1 VRSFLGHVA
10 VAAALGA
17 LTLGLY
23 ASTADFPFVFDDLQN
38 IRDNPHI
45 RAEQLSWDALWR
57 AATHGPTK
65 RPVAYVSFAL
75 SHRVG
80 GLEPAAYRWGNIA
93 VHAVCG
99 WLVYLL
105 ALRLLALHGRLSDQ
119 SAPHSFAKT
128 RVAVAL
134 LTAAIFVAH
143 PLQTQSVTY
152 IVQRM
157 ASLSALF
164 SLVSLL
170 CWLAGRVRSGG
181 PRRWFWAAAFASWL
195 LALLSKENAA
205 TLPVVVLL
213 IEWFFLRDLDPAWLR
228 RHAVAIG
235 AVAAVGLG
243 LGVAYLTVWTTS
255 HGWELYGFTP
265 VERMLSESRVLWRYL
280 ALVALPLPSW
290 QNLGHEVAISR
301 SLLEPPTTLVAGAGL
316 ALLFAGLV
324 ATARRRRLVAF
335 CGLWFFV
342 NLAVESTFVP
352 LALMWEHRLYLPLV
366 GPALLVSHT
375 LFGFRPRTAPWAV
388 AVGMALVALLATG
401 TALRNPVWR
410 DEVALW
416 SDVTSKSPGDA
427 RAWNNLGAA
436 FTELDRNEEALEF
449 LQTAIALDPSYPE
462 ARVTFAVALI
472 ALGRIDAAETQLR
485 RALEIA
491 PSNVKALS
499 NLGQL
504 LQQRGQLEAA
514 LGHLRTAVR
523 YDPSDATAQLNLA
536 NVLLRVGRRDEALQY
551 FGEAARLDPE
561 NPKPLAG
568 AAWILATHPDPNTR
582 NPAEA
587 VRLAERA
594 AARSTRSDPIVLST
608 LATAYDAAGHRD
620 RAISAAER
628 ALQRATELGATRDAQ
643 RIRAQLKHYRA
654 NAARSASP

>member
-1 VRSFLGHVA
+1 MVVRAGPALRRVRSFLGHVA
-10 VAAALGA
+10 VAAVLGA

-23 ASTADFPFVFDDLQN
+23 ASTADFPFAFDDLNN

-45 RAEQLSWDALWR
+45 RAERLSWDTLWR

-75 SHRVG
+75 SYRVG

-93 VHAVCG
+93 IHAVCG

-105 ALRLLALHGRLSDQ
+105 ALRLLALHERLPNQ
-119 SAPHSFAKT
+119 SPPRSFPKT

-152 IVQRM
+152 VVQRM

-170 CWLAGRVRSGG
+170 CWLAGRARAGG
-181 PRRWFWAAAFASWL
+181 PRRWLWAAAFASWL

-205 TLPVVVLL
+205 TLPAVVLL

-235 AVAAVGLG
+235 AVAAAAVG
-243 LGVAYLTVWTTS
+243 LGVAYLAFLTSS

-265 VERMLSESRVLWRYL
+265 VERMLSELRVLWRYL

-342 NLAVESTFVP
+342 NLAIESSFVP

-366 GPALLVSHT
+366 GPALIVSHT

-388 AVGMALVALLATG
+388 AAGVALVALLATG
-401 TALRNPVWR
+401 TVLRNQVWR
-410 DEVALW
+410 DEITLW

-427 RAWNNLGAA
+427 RAWNNLGQAHAQSGRFEAA
-436 FTELDRNEEALEF
+436 EQAFSEAVRQDPEYPRARANLG
-449 LQTAIALDPSYPE
+449 IALQ
-462 ARVTFAVALI
+462 R
-472 ALGRIDAAETQLR
+472 LGRIDE
-485 RALEIA
+485 ALEA
-491 PSNVKALS
+491 Y
-499 NLGQL
+499 G
-504 LQQRGQLEAA
+504 AA
-514 LGHLRTAVR
+514 LRLEPGIATTW
-523 YDPSDATAQLNLA
+523 SDRGSAYLA
-536 NVLLRVGRRDEALQY
+536 LGRWDEARDDYL
-551 FGEAARLDPE
+551 AAL
-561 NPKPLAG
+561 
-568 AAWILATHPDPNTR
+568 
-582 NPAEA
+582 
-587 VRLAERA
+587 RLA
-594 AARSTRSDPIVLST
+594 P
-608 LATAYDAAGHRD
+608 
-620 RAISAAER
+620 
-628 ALQRATELGATRDAQ
+628 
-643 RIRAQLKHYRA
+643 
-654 NAARSASP
+654 RSASAHYGVVLALASLGAWDAAEEHLEEALRLGRDNADVRRLLQAVRQARAQGFEVSPP

>member
-1 VRSFLGHVA
+1 MVARAGPALRRVRSLLGHVA
-10 VAAALGA
+10 VAAVLGA

-45 RAEQLSWDALWR
+45 RAERLSWDALWH

-119 SAPHSFAKT
+119 SPPRSFPKT

-152 IVQRM
+152 VVQRM

-170 CWLAGRVRSGG
+170 CWLAGRVRAGG
-181 PRRWFWAAAFASWL
+181 PRRWLWAAAFASWL
-195 LALLSKENAA
+195 LALLAKENAA
-205 TLPVVVLL
+205 TLPAVVLL

-235 AVAAVGLG
+235 AVAAVGIG
-243 LGVAYLTVWTTS
+243 LGVAYLAVWTTP
-255 HGWELYGFTP
+255 HGWERYGFTP
-265 VERMLSESRVLWRYL
+265 VERMLSELRVLWRYL

-301 SLLEPPTTLVAGAGL
+301 SLLEPPTTLLAGAGL

-324 ATARRRRLVAF
+324 ATARHRRLVAF

-342 NLAVESTFVP
+342 NLAIESTFVP

-366 GPALLVSHT
+366 GPALIVSHT

-388 AVGMALVALLATG
+388 AAGMALVALLATG
-401 TALRNPVWR
+401 TVLRNQVWR
-410 DEVALW
+410 DEITLW

-427 RAWNNLGAA
+427 RAWNNLGQVHERSGRFEAA
-436 FTELDRNEEALEF
+436 EQAFSEAVRQDPEYPRARANLG
-449 LQTAIALDPSYPE
+449 IALQ
-462 ARVTFAVALI
+462 R
-472 ALGRIDAAETQLR
+472 LGRIDE
-485 RALEIA
+485 ALEA
-491 PSNVKALS
+491 Y
-499 NLGQL
+499 G
-504 LQQRGQLEAA
+504 AA
-514 LGHLRTAVR
+514 LHLEPGIA
-523 YDPSDATAQLNLA
+523 ATWSNRGSAYLALGRWDEARDDYLAALRLAPRSASAHYGVGVALA
-536 NVLLRVGRRDEALQY
+536 NVGAWDAAAEHLEEAL
-551 FGEAARLDPE
+551 RLDRD
-561 NPKPLAG
+561 NADVRRL
-568 AAWILATHPDPNTR
+568 LQ
-582 NPAEA
+582 A
-587 VRLAERA
+587 VRQA
-594 AARSTRSDPIVLST
+594 
-608 LATAYDAAGHRD
+608 
-620 RAISAAER
+620 R
-628 ALQRATELGATRDAQ
+628 ALGIEV
-643 RIRAQLKHYRA
+643 
-654 NAARSASP
+654 SPP